1 MGATSPERHREVAV
15 TPFQS
20 DLARAT
26 PRCRSR
32 LHRSEAR
39 ERLGQSYT
47 IRGWNAYL
55 EVWGEIQGL
64 YCKVWKFWVHCD
76 VNKNP
81 GTKVANS

>member
-1 MGATSPERHREVAV
+1 MWPVISHDFYK
-15 TPFQS
+15 FQIHI
-20 DLARAT
+20 LAYYDHF
-26 PRCRSR
+26 R
-32 LHRSEAR
+32 LH
-39 ERLGQSYT
+39 LGLCVVFAYSFAYH
-47 IRGWNAYL
+47 RGWNAYL